1 MNQRT
6 SIMSRMFILLGL
18 LFLLPFAIGVQM
30 FRVNVLEGDGLRELW
45 NSQAI
50 DYIEIPA
57 QRGNIFD
64 ANGSLLAT
72 NSAVYK
78 IAVDPYAPGTTAD
91 DLAHVG
97 DILSSHTGRPASF
110 YRNKIKTA
118 PSNSRYIVLERSIS
132 VQAYEDVRE
141 LGVRGV
147 ILEEEYKRTY
157 NFGSLSAHMLGYVNH
172 NMNGMTGLESSY
184 NKPLKGKSGLQQVRR
199 DRSNRIFAF
208 VGAPR
213 QQPRQGYSLHT
224 TIDSYIQA
232 IVEEE
237 LEAGVKRNL
246 AEHGS
251 AIVMDPRTGAIK
263 AMANYPTFNPNS
275 PAAPESENRRNFAV
289 SDMFEPGSTFKL
301 VTAIAAVEQ
310 NVVDFEEIFETP
322 ENGRVQIHGQWM
334 RDHLPLGNLTFKETI
349 AKSSNIATS
358 EIAMRLDPKT
368 YYQYARNLGFGTP
381 TNIDL
386 NNEIGG
392 RLQKPYEWSG
402 VTLPW
407 MSIGYEVQATSLQIA
422 QAYAAF
428 ANNGKMMKPYIVS
441 HMTDEFGNI
450 VEKTTPSKVRQIA
463 SESTIEKLQPIFEE
477 VVTDSGTANM
487 AAVEGLRVA
496 GKTGTAQKFI
506 NGRYTSNYKASF
518 VGYFP
523 VESPSYVVLVML
535 DEPKT
540 SYYGGYTA
548 GAVFKEITT
557 RIAGLD
563 ETIRKSAAP
572 GNSIAATD
580 SLITPL
586 LKGRSLSSAKALL
599 ETNGFVF
606 ETTGSGS
613 LIIGQEPAAS
623 EKIARNSFLKL
634 QLGEVSETELQ
645 DEFVTIPD
653 LRQMNMRR
661 ATALLNDL
669 GLKVERIGSGTIYNQ
684 FPLAGERMRHGRT
697 VVVRGKAQ
705 SMENVTQLASQR

>member
-1 MNQRT
+1 
-6 SIMSRMFILLGL
+6 MSRMFILLGL
-18 LFLLPFAIGVQM
+18 LFLLPFAIGVQI

-78 IAVDPYAPGTTAD
+78 VAVDPYAPRTTKD
-91 DLAHVG
+91 DLSNVG
-97 DILSSHTGRPASF
+97 TVLSRHTGRPASY
-110 YRNKIKTA
+110 YRNVIRTA

-141 LGVRGV
+141 LDIRGV

-157 NFGSLSAHMLGYVNH
+157 NFGTLSAHMLGYVNH
-172 NMNGMTGLESSY
+172 NLDGMTGLEASY
-184 NKPLKGKSGLQQVRR
+184 NKQLKGESGLQQVRR

-213 QQPRQGYSLHT
+213 QKPRQGYSLHT

-237 LEAGVKRNL
+237 LEAGIKRNL
-246 AEHGS
+246 ANHGS
-251 AIVMDPRTGAIK
+251 AIVMDPKTGAIK
-263 AMANYPTFNPNS
+263 ALANFPTFNPNS

-310 NVVDFEEIFETP
+310 GVVSFDEVFETP
-322 ENGRVQIHGQWM
+322 ESGRVQIHGQWM
-334 RDHLPLGNLTFKETI
+334 RDHDPLGDLTFQETI

-358 EIAMRLDPKT
+358 QIAMRLDPKT

-428 ANNGKMMKPYIVS
+428 ANNGKLMKPYIVDRI
-441 HMTDEFGNI
+441 TDEFGHV
-450 VEKTTPSKVRQIA
+450 VEKTAPSKVRQIA
-463 SESTIEKLQPIFEE
+463 SKSTIEKLQPIFEE
-477 VVTDSGTANM
+477 VVTDSGTAGW
-487 AAVEGLRVA
+487 ADVDGLRIA

-506 NGRYTSNYKASF
+506 NGRYTSNYRASF

-523 VESPSYVVLVML
+523 VEDPAYVVLVML

-540 SYYGGYTA
+540 SYYGGFTA
-548 GAVFKEITT
+548 GVVFKEITT

-563 ETIRKSAAP
+563 ETIRKSITP
-572 GNSIAATD
+572 GNALATKD

-586 LKGRSLSSAKALL
+586 LKGQTVESAKMFLD
-599 ETNGFVF
+599 TNGFAY
-606 ETTGSGS
+606 ETKGSGS
-613 LIIGQEPAAS
+613 LIVEQVPAPS
-623 EKIARNSFLKL
+623 ERIARNSLIEL
-634 QLGEVSETELQ
+634 QLGEISDNQLS
-645 DEFVTIPD
+645 DDMITIPD
-653 LRQMNMRR
+653 LRQMNMRQ
-661 ATALLNDL
+661 ATALLHDL

-684 FPLAGERMRHGRT
+684 FPLAGEHMRPGRT

-705 SMENVTQLASQR
+705 SMENVTQLATKE

>member
-1 MNQRT
+1 MKQRT
-6 SIMSRMFILLGL
+6 SIMSRMFILMGL
-18 LFLLPFAIGVQM
+18 LFLLPFAIAVQL
-30 FRVNVLEGDGLRELW
+30 FRVNIVEGDGLRELW
-45 NSQAI
+45 SSQAI
-50 DYIEIPA
+50 DYIKIPA

-78 IAVDPYAPGTTAD
+78 IAVDPYAPGTTRD
-91 DLAHVG
+91 DLTNVG
-97 DILSSHTGRPASF
+97 TVLSRHTHRPASY
-110 YRNKIKTA
+110 YRNKITTA

-132 VQAYEDVRE
+132 VQAYEDIRA
-141 LGVRGV
+141 LDIRGV

-157 NFGSLSAHMLGYVNH
+157 NFGTLSAHLLGYVNH
-172 NMNGMTGLESSY
+172 NMDGMTGLEAKY
-184 NKPLKGKSGLQQVRR
+184 NKRLKGESGLQQVRR

-237 LEAGVKRNL
+237 LEAGIRRNK
-246 AEHGS
+246 ANQGS
-251 AIVMDPRTGAIK
+251 AIVMDPKTGAIK
-263 AMANYPTFNPNS
+263 ALANYPTFDPNA

-310 NVVDFEEIFETP
+310 GAVDFNEVFETP

-334 RDHLPLGNLTFKETI
+334 RDHNPLGDLTFKETI
-349 AKSSNIATS
+349 SKSSNIATS
-358 EIAMRLDPKT
+358 EIAMRLDPQT

-386 NNEIGG
+386 NNEVGG

-428 ANNGKMMKPYIVS
+428 ANGGELMKPYIVD
-441 HMTDEFGNI
+441 HITDEFGN
-450 VEKTTPSKVRQIA
+450 VKEKTTPSMVRRIA
-463 SESTIEKLQPIFEE
+463 SRSTIEKLQPVFEE
-477 VVTDSGTANM
+477 VVSDSGTAEW
-487 AAVEGLRVA
+487 AAVDGLRIA
-496 GKTGTAQKFI
+496 GKTGTAQKYI
-506 NGRYTSNYKASF
+506 NGRYTSNYRASF

-523 VESPSYVVLVML
+523 VEDPSYVVLVML

-540 SYYGGYTA
+540 SYYGGFTA

-563 ETIRKSAAP
+563 ETIRKSISP
-572 GNSIAATD
+572 GDTFANSD

-586 LKGRSLSSAKALL
+586 LKGHSASSATTFLD
-599 ETNGFVF
+599 TNGFIYK
-606 ETTGSGS
+606 TTGSGS
-613 LIIGQEPAAS
+613 VITGQKPSAS
-623 EKIARNSFLKL
+623 EKIARNSVIEL
-634 QLGEVSETELQ
+634 QLGEIS
-645 DEFVTIPD
+645 DNASSADMITIPD
-653 LRQMNMRR
+653 LREMNMRR
-661 ATALLNDL
+661 ATALLNNL
-669 GLKVERIGSGTIYNQ
+669 GLNIERIGSGTIYNQ
-684 FPLAGERMRHGRT
+684 FPLAGEKMRPGRT

-705 SMENVTQLASQR
+705 SMENVTQIASQE

>member
-1 MNQRT
+1 M
-6 SIMSRMFILLGL
+6 GL
-18 LFLLPFAIGVQM
+18 LFLLPFAIAVQL
-30 FRVNVLEGDGLRELW
+30 FRVNVIEGEGLRDLW

-72 NSAVYK
+72 NSTVYK
-78 IAVDPYAPGTTAD
+78 IAVDPYAPGTTRD
-91 DLAHVG
+91 DLRSVG
-97 DILSSHTGRPASF
+97 KALSKHTNRSASF
-110 YRNKIKTA
+110 YQNKIRTS
-118 PSNSRYIVLERSIS
+118 PTNSRYIVLERSIS
-132 VQAYEDVRE
+132 VQAYEDIRA
-141 LGVRGV
+141 LDIRGV

-157 NFGSLSAHMLGYVNH
+157 NFGTLSAHTLGYVNH
-172 NMNGMTGLESSY
+172 NIDGMTGLEGKY
-184 NKPLKGKSGLQQVRR
+184 NKLLKGESGLQQVRR

-237 LEAGVKRNL
+237 LEAGIKRNR
-246 AEHGS
+246 ANHGS
-251 AIVMDPRTGAIK
+251 AIVIDPKTGAIK
-263 AMANYPTFNPNS
+263 AMANYPTFDPNS
-275 PAAPESENRRNFAV
+275 PAAVKSENRRNYAV

-310 NVVDFEEIFETP
+310 GVVDFDEVFETP

-334 RDHLPLGNLTFKETI
+334 RDHDPLGNLTFKETI

-392 RLQKPYEWSG
+392 RLQKPFEWSG

-428 ANNGKMMKPYIVS
+428 ANGGELMKPYIVS
-441 HMTDEFGNI
+441 HITDEFGNVI
-450 VEKTTPSKVRQIA
+450 ENTQPSKVRQVA
-463 SESTIEKLQPIFEE
+463 SKSTIEKLQPIFEA
-477 VVTDSGTANM
+477 VVTDSGTAEW
-487 AAVEGLRVA
+487 AAVEGLRIA
-496 GKTGTAQKFI
+496 GKTGTAQKYI
-506 NGRYTSNYKASF
+506 NGRYTSSYRASF

-523 VESPSYVVLVML
+523 VEDPSYVVLVML

-540 SYYGGYTA
+540 SYYGGFTA

-563 ETIRKSAAP
+563 ETIRKSITP
-572 GNSIAATD
+572 GNTFANSD

-586 LKGRSLSSAKALL
+586 LKGQPEESAIAFLDA
-599 ETNGFVF
+599 NGF
-606 ETTGSGS
+606 TYKTRGTGS
-613 LIIGQEPAAS
+613 IVTGQKPSAS
-623 EKIARNSFLKL
+623 EKIARNSFIEL
-634 QLGEVSETELQ
+634 QLGNVTDNTPS
-645 DEFVTIPD
+645 DDMITIPD
-653 LRQMNMRR
+653 LRHMNMRR
-661 ATALLNDL
+661 ATALLHNL
-669 GLKVERIGSGTIYNQ
+669 GLGVERIGSGTIYNQ
-684 FPLAGERMRHGRT
+684 FPLAGEKMRLGRT

-705 SMENVTQLASQR
+705 SMENVTQIALQK

>member
-1 MNQRT
+1 
-6 SIMSRMFILLGL
+6 MSRMFILLGL

-91 DLAHVG
+91 DLVNVG
-97 DILSSHTGRPASF
+97 TILSKHTGRPASF
-110 YRNKIKTA
+110 YRNKIRTA

-141 LGVRGV
+141 LDIRGV
-147 ILEEEYKRTY
+147 ILEEEYKRAY
-157 NFGSLSAHMLGYVNH
+157 NFGTLSAHMLGYVNH
-172 NMNGMTGLESSY
+172 NLDGMTGLEASY
-184 NKPLKGKSGLQQVRR
+184 NKQLKGESGLQQVRR

-213 QQPRQGYSLHT
+213 QKPRQGYSLHT

-237 LEAGVKRNL
+237 LEAGIKRNK
-246 AEHGS
+246 ANHGS
-251 AIVMDPRTGAIK
+251 AIVMDPKTGAIK
-263 AMANYPTFNPNS
+263 AMANYPTFDPNS

-289 SDMFEPGSTFKL
+289 SDMYEPGSTFKL

-310 NVVDFEEIFETP
+310 NAVDFDEVFETP

-334 RDHLPLGNLTFKETI
+334 RDHDPLGDLTFKETI

-428 ANNGKMMKPYIVS
+428 ANDGKLMKPYIVS

-463 SESTIEKLQPIFEE
+463 SQSTIEKLQPVFEE
-477 VVTDSGTANM
+477 VVTDSGTAQM
-487 AAVEGLRVA
+487 AVVDGLRIA
-496 GKTGTAQKFI
+496 GKTGTAQKYI
-506 NGRYTSNYKASF
+506 NGRYTANYRASF

-523 VESPSYVVLVML
+523 VEDPTYIVLVML
-535 DEPKT
+535 DEPTT
-540 SYYGGYTA
+540 SYYGGFTA
-548 GAVFKEITT
+548 GSVFKEITT

-563 ETIRKSAAP
+563 ETIRKSVAP
-572 GNSIAATD
+572 GNTIVSADTV
-580 SLITPL
+580 ITPL
-586 LKGRSLSSAKALL
+586 LKGQTASFAKVLL
-599 ETNGFVF
+599 ETNGFAY

-613 LIIGQEPAAS
+613 VIVGQNPAPS
-623 EKIARNSFLKL
+623 EKIGRNSIIEL
-634 QLGEVSETELQ
+634 QLGELKENQSP
-645 DEFVTIPD
+645 DDMITIPD
-653 LRQMNMRR
+653 LRQMNMRQ
-661 ATALLNDL
+661 ATALLHGL
-669 GLKVERIGSGTIYNQ
+669 GLKTERIGSGTIYNQ
-684 FPLAGERMRHGRT
+684 FPLAGEKMRPGRT

-705 SMENVTQLASQR
+705 SMENVTQMATQE

>member
-1 MNQRT
+1 MKQRT

-18 LFLLPFAIGVQM
+18 LFLLPFAIAIQL
-30 FRVNVLEGDGLRELW
+30 FRVNVVEGDGLRDLW

-78 IAVDPYAPGTTAD
+78 IAVDPFAPGTTRD
-91 DLAHVG
+91 DLKNVG
-97 DILSSHTGRPASF
+97 TVLSRHTNRSAS
-110 YRNKIKTA
+110 YYQNKIRTA

-132 VQAYEDVRE
+132 VQAYEDIRA
-141 LGVRGV
+141 LDIRGV

-157 NFGSLSAHMLGYVNH
+157 NFGTLSAHILGYVNH
-172 NMNGMTGLESSY
+172 NIDGMTGLEGKY
-184 NKPLKGKSGLQQVRR
+184 NKLLKGESGLQQVRR

-213 QQPRQGYSLHT
+213 QQPLQGYSLHT

-237 LEAGVKRNL
+237 LEEGIKRNM
-246 AEHGS
+246 ANHGS
-251 AIVMDPRTGAIK
+251 AIVIDPKTGAIK
-263 AMANYPTFNPNS
+263 AMANYPTFDPNS
-275 PAAPESENRRNFAV
+275 PAAAESENRRNYAV

-301 VTAIAAVEQ
+301 VTAVAAVEQ
-310 NVVDFEEIFETP
+310 GVVDFDEIFETP

-334 RDHLPLGNLTFKETI
+334 RDHDPLGNLTFKETI

-392 RLQKPYEWSG
+392 RLQKPFEWSG

-428 ANNGKMMKPYIVS
+428 ANGGELMKPYIVS
-441 HMTDEFGNI
+441 HITDEYGH
-450 VEKTTPSKVRQIA
+450 VLEKTNPSTVRRVA
-463 SESTIEKLQPIFEE
+463 SKSTIKKLQPIFEA
-477 VVTDSGTANM
+477 VVTDSGTAEW
-487 AAVEGLRVA
+487 AAVDGLRIA
-496 GKTGTAQKFI
+496 GKTGTAQKYI
-506 NGRYTSNYKASF
+506 NGRYTSNYRASF

-523 VESPSYVVLVML
+523 VEEPSYVVLVML

-540 SYYGGYTA
+540 SYYGGFTA

-563 ETIRKSAAP
+563 ETIRKSFSP
-572 GNSIAATD
+572 GDTFANSD

-586 LKGRSLSSAKALL
+586 LKGQPASSATSIL
-599 ETNGFVF
+599 EANGFAYKIS
-606 ETTGSGS
+606 GSGS
-613 LIIGQEPAAS
+613 TVTGQTPAAS
-623 EKIARNSFLKL
+623 EKIERNSFIEL
-634 QLGEVSETELQ
+634 QLGNVTDNTSS
-645 DEFVTIPD
+645 DDMVTIPD
-653 LRQMNMRR
+653 LRNMNMRG
-661 ATALLNDL
+661 ATAVLHNL
-669 GLKVERIGSGTIYNQ
+669 GLKIERIGSGTIYNQ
-684 FPLAGERMRHGRT
+684 FPLAGEKMRPGRT

-705 SMENVTQLASQR
+705 SMENVTQMASQK